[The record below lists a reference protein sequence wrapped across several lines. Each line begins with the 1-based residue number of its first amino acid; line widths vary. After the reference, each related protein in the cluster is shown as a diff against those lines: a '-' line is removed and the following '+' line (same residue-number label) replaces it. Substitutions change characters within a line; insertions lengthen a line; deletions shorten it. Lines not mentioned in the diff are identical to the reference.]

1 METLIL
7 IGLLGGLITGISP
20 CILPM
25 LPVIFFAGGVEG
37 ARERDLADRASGAD
51 AADADADAGAA
62 GRSSGVDPAIF
73 AGAPAVRVTGAG
85 RVVSGTSGR
94 RGGAVTLPI
103 SSDGGSS
110 DGGAPSAA
118 VTSPEA
124 APSETSTDLAARR
137 RRARSWRPYLV
148 IAGLVVSFSVF
159 TLLGALILGALG
171 LPQDL
176 LRWAGIVLLVAIGVG
191 MIVPRFE
198 EVLERPFQRIAA
210 LGSRRGAA
218 RQDRGAF
225 LLGLGLG
232 VLYVPCA
239 GPVLAAITVAGA
251 TGDIG
256 PGTVALTV
264 SFAVGAAIPLLVFAL
279 AGRRVAERV
288 RGFQRHQRGIRIA
301 GGVVMIALAGALALN
316 LPAQLQRALPDY
328 TGSLQERLDADESV
342 QEALELGGIVTD
354 ANREL
359 SNCTSGATE
368 LADCGTA
375 PPLTGI
381 TQWLNTPDD
390 TAVDLAD
397 LRGKVVLIDFWTY
410 SCINCQRALPH
421 VNAWYDRYQDAGLEV
436 IGVHTPEFAFER
448 ETRNVVAGAE
458 DLGVDHPIAQDNS
471 YSTWTG
477 YRNRYWPAEYL
488 IDADGTVRYL
498 KFGEGDYATTEQ
510 HIRDLLQA
518 ADPDVDLPDP
528 TDTQD
533 TTPGDDR
540 TPETYLSLNRVFNY
554 AGPTPYDSGE
564 QRYEPADD
572 QPVDTFSLAG
582 AWDVD
587 FQGATSASDDAR
599 LRLAYRATDV
609 YSVLGGEGTVTV
621 RVLDDDGSLREEQ
634 EIEVEG
640 NPTLYDVL
648 RGDGPSSGTI
658 ELDVPDGVSVYT
670 FTFG

>member
-37 ARERDLADRASGAD
+37 ARDRTASD
-51 AADADADAGAA
+51 A
-62 GRSSGVDPAIF
+62 SSGIDPALF
-73 AGAPAVRVTGAG
+73 VGVPTAVRVDIAG
-85 RVVSGTSGR
+85 RVVSGAQQRRSGST
-94 RGGAVTLPI
+94 TLPVPT
-103 SSDGGSS
+103 
-110 DGGAPSAA
+110 GASTGTPAVEPAAEPAVEPAPTPS
-118 VTSPEA
+118 
-124 APSETSTDLAARR
+124 RR
-137 RRARSWRPYLV
+137 RRSWRPYLV

-176 LRWAGIVLLVAIGVG
+176 LRWLGIVLLVAIGVG

-198 EVLERPFQRIAA
+198 ELLERPFQRIAA
-210 LGSRRGAA
+210 IGSRRGAA

-288 RGFQRHQRGIRIA
+288 RGFQRHQRAIRVG

-328 TGSLQERLDADESV
+328 TGTLQERLDADASV
-342 QEALELGGIVTD
+342 QEALDLGGIVTD

-381 TQWLNTPDD
+381 TQWLNTPGD
-390 TAVDLAD
+390 APVDLAD

-421 VNAWYDRYQDAGLEV
+421 VNAWYDAYADAGLEV

-448 ETRNVVAGAE
+448 ETRNVIAGAE

-518 ADPDVDLPDP
+518 ADPDVVLPEP
-528 TDTQD
+528 TDIED
-533 TTPGDDR
+533 ATPGRDK
-540 TPETYLSLNRVFNY
+540 TPETYLALNRVFNY
-554 AGPTPYDSGE
+554 SGPTAYGSGE
-564 QRYEPADD
+564 QRFEPAAD
-572 QPVDTFSLAG
+572 QPADTFSLAG
-582 AWDVD
+582 TWDVD
-587 FQGATSASDDAR
+587 FQGATATSDDAA

-609 YSVLGGEGTVTV
+609 FSVLGGEGVVMV
-621 RVLDDDGSLREEQ
+621 RVLDDDGAVRSEQ
-634 EIEVEG
+634 EVDVSG
-640 NPTLYDVL
+640 NPTLYDLL
-648 RGDGPSSGTI
+648 RGDAPSSGTI

>member
-1 METLIL
+1 METLVL

-37 ARERDLADRASGAD
+37 AR
-51 AADADADAGAA
+51 
-62 GRSSGVDPAIF
+62 
-73 AGAPAVRVTGAG
+73 GAPPAPAASEAPRPALRFDGPTAVRTAA
-85 RVVSGTSGR
+85 
-94 RGGAVTLPI
+94 GGAVVTGVTP
-103 SSDGGSS
+103 GTTTTAVPRP
-110 DGGAPSAA
+110 APRS
-118 VTSPEA
+118 
-124 APSETSTDLAARR
+124 
-137 RRARSWRPYLV
+137 RARSWRPYLV
-148 IAGLVVSFSVF
+148 IAGLVLSFSVF
-159 TLLGALILGALG
+159 TLLGSLLLTALG

-176 LRWAGIVLLVAIGVG
+176 LRWLGIALLTAIGVG

-198 EVLERPFQRIAA
+198 QVLERPFQRIAA
-210 LGSRRGAA
+210 LGSRTGAA

-251 TGDIG
+251 TGNIG

-264 SFAVGAAIPLLVFAL
+264 SFAVGAALPLLVFAL

-288 RGFQRHQRGIRIA
+288 RGFQRHQRGIRVA
-301 GGVVMIALAGALALN
+301 GGAVMILLAVGLAFDV
-316 LPAQLQRALPDY
+316 PAQLQRALPDY
-328 TGSLQERLDADESV
+328 TGALQERVDQNADV
-342 QEALELGGIVTD
+342 QEALDLGGIVTD

-359 SNCTSGATE
+359 SNCTSGSEE

-381 TQWLNTPDD
+381 TQWLNTPDNV
-390 TAVDLAD
+390 AVELAD

-421 VNAWYDRYQDAGLEV
+421 VNDWYDKYRDAGLEV

-448 ETRNVVAGAE
+448 ETRNVIAGAE

-471 YSTWTG
+471 YSTWTT

-488 IDADGTVRYL
+488 IDAEGTVRYL
-498 KFGEGDYATTEQ
+498 KFGEGDYDVTEQ
-510 HIRDLLQA
+510 HIRDLLVA
-518 ADPDVDLPDP
+518 ADPGVELPPPSDVA
-528 TDTQD
+528 D
-533 TTPGDDR
+533 TTPDDET
-540 TPETYLSLNRVFNY
+540 TPETYLALNKVFNY
-554 AGPTPYDSGE
+554 AGRPDYGSGE
-564 QRYEPADD
+564 QVYDHPDEQRP
-572 QPVDTFSLAG
+572 DTFSLGGTWEA
-582 AWDVD
+582 D
-587 FQGATSASDDAR
+587 FQGATAVSDDAT

-609 YSVLGGEGTVTV
+609 FAVLGGEGTVTA
-621 RVLDDDGSLREEQ
+621 RVLADDGSVRAERD
-634 EIEVEG
+634 IDVGG

-648 RGDGPSSGTI
+648 RGDDPTEGVV
-658 ELDVPDGVSVYT
+658 ELDVPAGVSVYT

>member
-1 METLIL
+1 METLVL

-37 ARERDLADRASGAD
+37 ARGAPT
-51 AADADADAGAA
+51 AA
-62 GRSSGVDPAIF
+62 GGSEVPRPALRF
-73 AGAPAVRVTGAG
+73 DGPTAVRTAA
-85 RVVSGTSGR
+85 
-94 RGGAVTLPI
+94 GGAVVTGVTP
-103 SSDGGSS
+103 GNTTTAVPRP
-110 DGGAPSAA
+110 APRS
-118 VTSPEA
+118 
-124 APSETSTDLAARR
+124 
-137 RRARSWRPYLV
+137 RARSWRPYLV
-148 IAGLVVSFSVF
+148 IAGLVLSFSVF
-159 TLLGALILGALG
+159 TLLGSLLLTALG

-176 LRWAGIVLLVAIGVG
+176 LRWLGIALLTAIGVG

-198 EVLERPFQRIAA
+198 QVLERPFQRIAA
-210 LGSRRGAA
+210 LGSRTGAA

-251 TGDIG
+251 TGNIG

-264 SFAVGAAIPLLVFAL
+264 SFAVGAALPLLVFAL

-288 RGFQRHQRGIRIA
+288 RGFQRHQRGIRVA
-301 GGVVMIALAGALALN
+301 GGAVMILLAVGLAFDV
-316 LPAQLQRALPDY
+316 PAQLQRALPDY
-328 TGSLQERLDADESV
+328 TGALQERVDQNADVQDA
-342 QEALELGGIVTD
+342 LGLGGIVTD

-359 SNCTSGATE
+359 SNCTSGSEE

-390 TAVDLAD
+390 APVELAD

-421 VNAWYDRYQDAGLEV
+421 VNDWYDTYQDAGLEV

-448 ETRNVVAGAE
+448 ETRNVIAGAE

-471 YSTWTG
+471 YSTWTT

-498 KFGEGDYATTEQ
+498 KFGEGDYDVTEQ
-510 HIRDLLQA
+510 HIRDLLVA
-518 ADPDVDLPDP
+518 ADPDVELPPPSDV
-528 TDTQD
+528 DD
-533 TTPGDDR
+533 TTPGDDT
-540 TPETYLSLNRVFNY
+540 TPETYLALNKVFNY
-554 AGPTPYDSGE
+554 SGRPDYGSGE
-564 QRYEPADD
+564 AEYTHPDT
-572 QPVDTFSLAG
+572 QPEDTFSLGGTWEA
-582 AWDVD
+582 D
-587 FQGATSASDDAR
+587 FQGATAVGDDTT
-599 LRLAYRATDV
+599 LRLAYRSTDV
-609 YSVLGGEGTVTV
+609 FTVLGGEGTVTA
-621 RVLDDDGSLREEQ
+621 RVLDEDGDVRAERD
-634 EIEVEG
+634 IDVGG

-648 RGDGPSSGTI
+648 RGDGPTEGVV
-658 ELDVPDGVSVYT
+658 ELDVPAGVTVYT

>member
-37 ARERDLADRASGAD
+37 ARERAERDVGSDASPG
-51 AADADADAGAA
+51 
-62 GRSSGVDPAIF
+62 SGPDPSMF
-73 AGAPAVRVTGAG
+73 AGTPALRVGGSG
-85 RVVSGTSGR
+85 RVVSSRAGRAGT
-94 RGGAVTLPI
+94 VTLPV
-103 SSDGGSS
+103 SHGDDDAEGRDDHGTDSPV
-110 DGGAPSAA
+110 APTTASAA
-118 VTSPEA
+118 EEPRRT
-124 APSETSTDLAARR
+124 RR
-137 RRARSWRPYLV
+137 RRTVRSWRPYLV

-159 TLLGALILGALG
+159 TLLGSLILGALG

-176 LRWAGIVLLVAIGVG
+176 LRWLGIALLVAIGVG

-198 EVLERPFQRIAA
+198 EVLERPFLRIASW
-210 LGSRRGAA
+210 GSRRSPS
-218 RQDRGAF
+218 QDRGAF

-251 TGDIG
+251 TGEIG

-288 RGFQRHQRGIRIA
+288 RGFQRHQKGIRVA

-381 TQWLNTPDD
+381 TQWLNTPDNQPI
-390 TAVDLAD
+390 DLAD

-421 VNAWYDRYQDAGLEV
+421 LNAWYDAYEDAGLEV

-448 ETRNVVAGAE
+448 ETRNVIAGAE

-510 HIRDLLQA
+510 HLRDLLRA
-518 ADPDVDLPDP
+518 ADPDVELPEP
-528 TDTQD
+528 TDTED
-533 TTPGDDR
+533 TTPADET

-554 AGPTPYDSGE
+554 SGPTPYGSGE
-564 QRYEPADD
+564 QDFEPAPD
-572 QPVDTFSLAG
+572 QPEDTFSLAG
-582 AWDVD
+582 TWDLD
-587 FQGATSASDDAR
+587 FQGATAVSDDAR
-599 LRLAYRATDV
+599 LRLAYRGTDV
-609 YSVLGGEGTVTV
+609 FSVLGGEGTVTA
-621 RVLDDDGSLREEQ
+621 RVLDDDGTVRTEQ
-634 EIEVEG
+634 EIDVAG

-648 RGDGPSSGTI
+648 RGEGPTSGVV
-658 ELDVPDGVSVYT
+658 ELDVPEGVSVYT